1 MSQSID
7 LNDAKLSWQGAISLH
22 RTDEW
27 VMPWRVPFESK
38 RLFPPDALL
47 ERAAMPAG
55 VRLSFMANTS
65 SLTIDLDVQ
74 SEDPQKL
81 DVYADGQLYESLNVA
96 GSRTLQINGLPTGEK
111 LLEVW
116 LPQHGEVRVKSLAI
130 DDGASLSAY
139 DDGRPKWIT
148 YGSSITHCRAAE
160 SPSTTWPA
168 IAARTLDLNLTCLG
182 YGGNCHLEP
191 MMARMI
197 RDLPADYLSM
207 KVGIN
212 VQGHNSLNA
221 RTFRPAI
228 IGFVQILREKHPD
241 TPLAVISPIFSPPLE
256 TKQNA
261 VGFNLIEMR
270 QEVAQAVDDLKS
282 CGDSN
287 VHYVDGLK
295 LFGDHLGHMLPD
307 DLHPNAEG
315 YKLMGQNFVNEVAK
329 PVFKL

>member
-1 MSQSID
+1 MPQAVD
-7 LNDAKLSWQGAISLH
+7 LNDAGLSWPGAISLH
-22 RTDEW
+22 RTDDW
-27 VMPWRVPFESK
+27 VMPWRVPYESR

-55 VRLSFMANTS
+55 VRLSFVSNTI
-65 SLTIDLDVQ
+65 SLTLEVDVQ

-81 DVYADGQLYESLNVA
+81 DVYADGKLWDSLNAA
-96 GSRTLQINGLPTGEK
+96 GARTMQVDGLPAGEK

-116 LPQHGEVRVKSLAI
+116 LPQYGQVRVKSLAI
-130 DDGASLSAY
+130 DDGASLAKHE
-139 DDGRPKWIT
+139 DGRPKWVT

-168 IAARTLDLNLTCLG
+168 ISARSLGLDLTCLG
-182 YGGNCHLEP
+182 FGGNCHLEP

-197 RDLPADYLSM
+197 RDLPADYLSI

-212 VQGHNSLNA
+212 VMGDESLNA

-228 IGFVQILREKHPD
+228 IGFVQIIREKHPD

-256 TKQNA
+256 TARNA
-261 VGFNLIEMR
+261 VGFSLTDMR
-270 QEVAQAVDDLKS
+270 QEVAQAVEDLNS
-282 CGDSN
+282 CGDAN

-295 LFGDHLGHMLPD
+295 LFGAHLGHMLPD

-315 YKLMGQNFVNEVAK
+315 YRLMGENFVNEVAK
-329 PVFKL
+329 PVFGL

>member
-1 MSQSID
+1 MSQVID
-7 LNDAKLSWQGAISLH
+7 LNDTRLSWQGAISLH
-22 RTDEW
+22 RADGW

-55 VRLSFMANTS
+55 VRLSFISDTTS
-65 SLTIDLDVQ
+65 VTLELDVQ
-74 SEDPQKL
+74 AEDPQKL
-81 DVYADGQLYESLNVA
+81 DVYVDGQLFESLNAA
-96 GSRTLQINGLPTGEK
+96 GERTLQVDGLPASEK
-111 LLEVW
+111 LLEMW
-116 LPQHGEVRVKSLAI
+116 LPQYGEVRVKSLAV
-130 DDGASLSAY
+130 DDGASLSVY
-139 DDGRPKWIT
+139 DDGRPKWVT

-191 MMARMI
+191 MMARLI
-197 RDLPADYLSM
+197 RDMPADYLSI

-212 VQGHNSLNA
+212 LYTSGSMNI

-228 IGFVQILREKHPD
+228 IGFVQVLREKHPD
-241 TPLAVISPIFSPPLE
+241 TPLAVISPVFSVHRE
-256 TKQNA
+256 TERNPA
-261 VGFNLIEMR
+261 EFTLVEMR
-270 QEVAQAVDDLKS
+270 QEVAQAVDDLQS
-282 CGDSN
+282 CGDAN

-295 LFGDHLGHMLPD
+295 LFGTNLGHMLPD

-315 YKLMGQNFVNEVAK
+315 YRLMGQNFVDHVAK

>member
-1 MSQSID
+1 MSQTID
-7 LNDAKLSWQGAISLH
+7 LNDARLSWQGAISLH
-22 RTDEW
+22 RTDDG
-27 VMPWRVPFESK
+27 VMPWRVPYESK

-55 VRLSFMANTS
+55 VRLSFISNTS
-65 SLTIDLDVQ
+65 SLTLDVDVQ

-81 DVYADGQLYESLNVA
+81 DVYADGKLCDSLNA
-96 GSRTLQINGLPTGEK
+96 TGTRTLRVEDLPTGEK
-111 LLEVW
+111 LLELW
-116 LPQHGEVRVKSLAI
+116 LPHHGEVRVKSLAI
-130 DDGASLSAY
+130 DDGASLSGY

-148 YGSSITHCRAAE
+148 YGSSISHCRAAE

-212 VQGHNSLNA
+212 VHNSGSMNV
-221 RTFRPAI
+221 RTFRPGI

-241 TPLAVISPIFSPPLE
+241 TPLAVISPIFSPPRE
-256 TKQNA
+256 TERNA
-261 VGFNLIEMR
+261 AEFNLTDMR

-295 LFGDHLGHMLPD
+295 LFGTDLGHMLPD
-307 DLHPNAEG
+307 DLHPNADG
-315 YKLMGQNFVNEVAK
+315 YKLMGANFINEVAK